1 MIILENKTETI
12 WQIHT
17 YQLVQIT
24 TPKFYWY
31 SNDNQLRGD
40 FYKLGTKL
48 IHVATMAHNTRIEI
62 ATKYGA
68 LNALVNSEA
77 LVVHCSVVG
86 SFFDEVRAE
95 SIMAVPTMITAECHE
110 PIIRQLKWRKMRKRR
125 KK

>member
-1 MIILENKTETI
+1 MVILENKTEAI
-12 WQIHT
+12 WQIHS
-17 YQLVQIT
+17 YQLVKIT

-48 IHVATMAHNTRIEI
+48 IHVATMAHNPRIET

-77 LVVHCSVVG
+77 LEVHCSVVG
-86 SFFDEVRAE
+86 SFLDEVRTKP
-95 SIMAVPTMITAECHE
+95 IMAVPATITAECHK
-110 PIIRQLKWRKMRKRR
+110 PIIRQLK
-125 KK
+125 